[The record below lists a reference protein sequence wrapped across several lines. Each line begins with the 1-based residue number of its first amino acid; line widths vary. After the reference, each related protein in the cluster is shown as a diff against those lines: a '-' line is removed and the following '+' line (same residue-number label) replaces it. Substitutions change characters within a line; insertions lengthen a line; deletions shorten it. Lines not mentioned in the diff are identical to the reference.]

1 MNIINRYDAII
12 AFSGIAFYVIT
23 FGLSFSVDY
32 SLLMLAIISIFLTL
46 TDTRDQDL
54 KLFNLY
60 IICFLT
66 SIILSNF
73 FGIDK
78 SRSTSLT
85 LTILPALLSYYLITN
100 YLSRFYIRQ
109 LYILLSAFSLLIS
122 IYLITIAIHYP
133 QENPSIWITKAQLTF
148 LTAPNSITFIVLLSP
163 LTIAL
168 FKSEKNSIKVLA
180 IMSLF
185 FTLALTIAYQSR
197 SALLV
202 MFVLMLTMSF
212 FLTRL
217 KTVFTILAILCG
229 VTIFIDAMTGYGIL
243 TKIYSHS
250 WTTRLSLWLAAYYM
264 FLDAPLI
271 GNGSGSYLLMYRQSL
286 EHHQALYLLEERRL
300 TPWAHNL
307 YLEVLAEQGLIGFLL
322 LLALLGYYLRKSWRT
337 LTKSTQENRLLIICV
352 FVALIGF
359 CLDAIFE
366 LSLWQQW
373 VLVLLFIL
381 FAIIDRLEMM
391 IESA

>member
-1 MNIINRYDAII
+1 MSFINRYYAVI
-12 AFSGIAFYVIT
+12 AFSGIAFYVFT
-23 FGLSFSVDY
+23 FGLLFSIDY
-32 SLLMLAIISIFLTL
+32 SLLILAIISIFLTL
-46 TDTRDQDL
+46 TDNREQDF
-54 KLFNLY
+54 KIFNLY
-60 IICFLT
+60 IICFLA
-66 SIILSNF
+66 SIIVSNF
-73 FGIDK
+73 FGIDR
-78 SRSTSLT
+78 SRSAPLT

-100 YLSRFYIRQ
+100 YLSRFYVYKI
-109 LYILLSAFSLLIS
+109 YILLSIFSLLIS
-122 IYLITIAIHYP
+122 IYLITIAIYYP
-133 QENPSIWITKAQLTF
+133 QENPTVWIIKAHLTF
-148 LTAPNSITFIVLLSP
+148 LTAPNSITFIALLSP

-180 IMSLF
+180 IMNLF
-185 FTLALTIAYQSR
+185 FTLTLTIVYQSR

-202 MFVLMLTMSF
+202 MFILMLTISF

-217 KTVFTILAILCG
+217 KTAFTILAILCG

-250 WTTRLSLWLAAYYM
+250 WTSRLSLWLAAYYM
-264 FLDAPLI
+264 FLDSPLI

-286 EHHQALYLLEERRL
+286 EHHHALYLLEEHRL

-322 LLALLGYYLRKSWRT
+322 LLTLLGFYLKKAWQT
-337 LTKSTQENRLLIICV
+337 LKKSTQENKLLVICV

-373 VLVLLFIL
+373 VLFLLFIL
-381 FAIIDRLEMM
+381 FAVIDRLEMM
-391 IESA
+391 LESV